1 MHSCWRPAV
10 RVLQTKRTRVV
21 DHIGGHNEEAISE
34 LLVQHHVDG
43 MLPNIHRVV
52 I

>member
-1 MHSCWRPAV
+1 M
-10 RVLQTKRTRVV
+10 QTKCTRVV

-34 LLVQHHVDG
+34 LLVQHHVDS
-43 MLPNIHRVV
+43 MLPDIHGVV